1 MTRISHNWAVLIIV
15 GALVTFCRL
24 AVLNAQPQ
32 AAAPSRE
39 TAIDVVKAYLRA
51 TRARDFETAYRY
63 IASPDRAARDKNTHV
78 RAEGS
83 LSGFALDLAR
93 RLAAEMDVWVIDQ
106 KVGSTRAHIE
116 AGYRAPTGEEISSYL
131 ADWNTDKL
139 NALSPTEQT
148 ALIQALEKL
157 QKSGKMIAIEG
168 RETFALILEQTGWKV
183 FLNWRSQ
190 QRVLVKAVQR
200 RAAEVAVTFLR
211 NDFLVKQ
218 EEPFQVD
225 FKVTNRTHRAVVVK
239 VDHLFQPRQAEK
251 NIDMIACGSL
261 VPFSLRP
268 QETQEISSAYLL
280 RGNVRRNQPLEII
293 YDFKLAPAAGSQRLS
308 QMNVTTAK

>member
-116 AGYRAPTGEEISSYL
+116 AGYRAPVC
-131 ADWNTDKL
+131 D
-139 NALSPTEQT
+139 ALS
-148 ALIQALEKL
+148 
-157 QKSGKMIAIEG
+157 
-168 RETFALILEQTGWKV
+168 TGV
-183 FLNWRSQ
+183 PS
-190 QRVLVKAVQR
+190 
-200 RAAEVAVTFLR
+200 RAARDT
-211 NDFLVKQ
+211 
-218 EEPFQVD
+218 
-225 FKVTNRTHRAVVVK
+225 
-239 VDHLFQPRQAEK
+239 
-251 NIDMIACGSL
+251 
-261 VPFSLRP
+261 
-268 QETQEISSAYLL
+268 
-280 RGNVRRNQPLEII
+280 
-293 YDFKLAPAAGSQRLS
+293 LAAPGA
-308 QMNVTTAK
+308 